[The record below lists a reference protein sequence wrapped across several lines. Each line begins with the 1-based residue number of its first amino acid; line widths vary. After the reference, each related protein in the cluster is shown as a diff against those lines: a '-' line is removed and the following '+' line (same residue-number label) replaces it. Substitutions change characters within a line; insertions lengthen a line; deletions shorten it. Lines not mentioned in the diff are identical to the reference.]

1 MPGEGTLEAGQV
13 VAVDQGGAVLGVNTG
28 DGVLGIL
35 RVQLEGK
42 RAMSADEFVRGQR
55 QLIGARLPS
64 N

>member
-1 MPGEGTLEAGQV
+1 MGRIEVGQV
-13 VAVDQGGAVLGVNTG
+13 VALNKGGVVLGVNTG

-42 RAMSADEFVRGQR
+42 RAMSAVEFVRGQM
-55 QLIGARLPS
+55 QFIGARLPL